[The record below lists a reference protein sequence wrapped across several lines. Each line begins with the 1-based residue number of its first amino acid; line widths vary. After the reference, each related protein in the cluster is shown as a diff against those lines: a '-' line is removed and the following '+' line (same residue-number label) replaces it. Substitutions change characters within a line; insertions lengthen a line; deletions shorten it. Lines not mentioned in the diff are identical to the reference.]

1 MLDAIRNIKDNGYTL
16 SLNKL
21 VYATFFLYVLAAHFV
36 NHTWLFQ
43 LVGMLFVAV
52 ELIYIIKTK
61 TVYLSTY
68 TVLYGLFIL
77 YCIFQNV
84 AGITMNKIQSSGMIK
99 TLIIDLILNFVVM
112 CYLFVGD
119 NIEMFPKIYSQTG
132 FIYCV
137 YMVATNITKLGEG
150 RLGWNQP
157 LIFGLDGQYQSNGV
171 GFIFAFAFNMY
182 VYRIMVN
189 KERKCLGFALFCA
202 AGAFLTG
209 SRKALLIV
217 MLGTFFIA
225 YFFYQRKNKIKI
237 IVVGIIMV
245 AVMYFLIM
253 NVPVFYD
260 TVGYRFDALVEGT
273 KSGEQTEGSA
283 IVREHLTEYAINY
296 WKEKPIWGYGLD
308 NFRLL
313 DGTYGLYAHNNYAEL
328 LCDAGVVGIIIYYS
342 SYLVAIVLLLKRYK
356 KSSIA
361 KLALVCL
368 GIFMIME
375 YGLVSYYERP
385 YQLYVVFA
393 TVAGMYKI
401 KRIAR

>member
-43 LVGMLFVAV
+43 AVGMLFVAV

-84 AGITMNKIQSSGMIK
+84 AGITMNKTQSSGMIK

-171 GFIFAFAFNMY
+171 
-182 VYRIMVN
+182 
-189 KERKCLGFALFCA
+189 
-202 AGAFLTG
+202 
-209 SRKALLIV
+209 
-217 MLGTFFIA
+217 
-225 YFFYQRKNKIKI
+225 
-237 IVVGIIMV
+237 
-245 AVMYFLIM
+245 
-253 NVPVFYD
+253 
-260 TVGYRFDALVEGT
+260 
-273 KSGEQTEGSA
+273 
-283 IVREHLTEYAINY
+283 
-296 WKEKPIWGYGLD
+296 
-308 NFRLL
+308 
-313 DGTYGLYAHNNYAEL
+313 
-328 LCDAGVVGIIIYYS
+328 
-342 SYLVAIVLLLKRYK
+342 
-356 KSSIA
+356 
-361 KLALVCL
+361 
-368 GIFMIME
+368 
-375 YGLVSYYERP
+375 
-385 YQLYVVFA
+385 
-393 TVAGMYKI
+393 
-401 KRIAR
+401 